1 MFHVEQ
7 NQIHISVVDH
17 FFSQEKFDIVKTK
30 ITGLLQTH
38 PAPPKKE
45 MYKYYNSKKYISHNS
60 KKTGV
65 FYFLY
70 RIFRYF
76 NFWFKYRAIRDKEN
90 CRDILDFGSGEEYFK
105 ERLEQKNHNVCGVDP
120 FKTNRSKEIFES
132 IFSKELDGNMFN
144 CITAWHSLEHVHD
157 LDMVISRFYQLL
169 DDKGTVVVAVPNYR
183 SLDAKYYKG
192 FWAAYDAPRH
202 LWHFDRQSIKQ
213 VFYKNGFNLVK
224 SKPLFF
230 DAYYVSLLSE
240 KYRKSKLWLF
250 NSLLLG
256 TLSNINAIFTK
267 QYSSNIFIFK
277 KTKTST

>member
-30 ITGLLQTH
+30 TTGLLQTH
-38 PAPPKKE
+38 PAPPVKE

-70 RIFRYF
+70 RMFRDF
-76 NFWFKYRAIRDKEN
+76 NFWFKYRAISDKEN

-132 IFSKELDGNMFN
+132 IFSKELDGKIFN

>member
-30 ITGLLQTH
+30 TTGLLQTY
-38 PAPPKKE
+38 PAPSKKE
-45 MYKYYNSKKYISHNS
+45 MYKYYNSKEYISHNS

-70 RIFRYF
+70 RIFRDF
-76 NFWFKYRAIRDKEN
+76 NFWFKYRAISDKEN
-90 CRDILDFGSGEEYFK
+90 CSDILDFGSGEEYFK

-120 FKTNRSKEIFES
+120 FKTNRSKKIFES
-132 IFSKELDGNMFN
+132 IFSKELDGKIFN
-144 CITAWHSLEHVHD
+144 CITAWHSLEHVRD